1 MLKWVVKSLIWLH
14 KMGIFQLSANN
25 HQPLRKSS
33 NRLQVKKM
41 NKLGVFIKDTFIKNV
56 KSVSFITMLLSPI
69 ILLAI
74 IAGIVYFAT
83 QSDSEAPEVEIA
95 VISEDPSI
103 AQMLVES
110 DETLAIADEVTT
122 VEEARDALGND
133 EISGYL
139 EVNWEDDQLNGSLT
153 HDGLDNHIPI
163 IEQVLTNTQ
172 VLVRAS
178 ELNVTPEQ
186 LQSLN
191 EPVVLDTQV
200 VSVDEGEVVE
210 EDSLER
216 GIQIGSAYVIN
227 IVILM
232 FIMFYASTVIEEVAG
247 EKGTRM
253 MEVILSSTTA
263 TTHFF
268 GKLIGVFLVMLVHI
282 LFYVIVGFGAYT
294 YFKDHELVVSLIGDM
309 DIGAILVDFLEFS
322 SVFLIIGVIM
332 YMFIAAFL
340 GSLITK
346 TEDINRAATPLSL
359 LVVLGFYIGLFA
371 MTQPENSIVVI
382 SSFVPLMTPFVMPFR
397 IATGTV
403 SDLHVWLSLGGT
415 VLFVGLLAYISL
427 IFYRAN
433 VLIYSDTNFINTI
446 KQSWTLVR
454 SENSK

>member
-1 MLKWVVKSLIWLH
+1 
-14 KMGIFQLSANN
+14 
-25 HQPLRKSS
+25 
-33 NRLQVKKM
+33 M

-200 VSVDEGEVVE
+200 CLLYTSDAADDEVQV
-210 EDSLER
+210 
-216 GIQIGSAYVIN
+216 
-227 IVILM
+227 
-232 FIMFYASTVIEEVAG
+232 
-247 EKGTRM
+247 
-253 MEVILSSTTA
+253 
-263 TTHFF
+263 
-268 GKLIGVFLVMLVHI
+268 
-282 LFYVIVGFGAYT
+282 
-294 YFKDHELVVSLIGDM
+294 
-309 DIGAILVDFLEFS
+309 
-322 SVFLIIGVIM
+322 
-332 YMFIAAFL
+332 
-340 GSLITK
+340 
-346 TEDINRAATPLSL
+346 
-359 LVVLGFYIGLFA
+359 
-371 MTQPENSIVVI
+371 
-382 SSFVPLMTPFVMPFR
+382 
-397 IATGTV
+397 
-403 SDLHVWLSLGGT
+403 
-415 VLFVGLLAYISL
+415 
-427 IFYRAN
+427 
-433 VLIYSDTNFINTI
+433 
-446 KQSWTLVR
+446 
-454 SENSK
+454 

>member
-1 MLKWVVKSLIWLH
+1 
-14 KMGIFQLSANN
+14 
-25 HQPLRKSS
+25 
-33 NRLQVKKM
+33 M
-41 NKLGVFIKDTFIKNV
+41 NKLGVFIKDTFWKNV

-69 ILLAI
+69 ILIAI
-74 IAGIVYFAT
+74 IAGIGYFIA
-83 QSDSEAPEVEIA
+83 QNESEIPEVELA
-95 VISEDPSI
+95 VISEDPTI
-103 AQMLVES
+103 PQMLLES
-110 DETLAIADEVTT
+110 DETLTIAEDITT
-122 VEEARDALGND
+122 EEEARTALGQD
-133 EISGYL
+133 DISGYL
-139 EVNWEDDQLNGSLT
+139 VVNVEDNRLKGSLT

-163 IEQVLTNTQ
+163 IEQVLTSSQ
-172 VLVRAS
+172 ILLRAN
-178 ELNVTPEQ
+178 ELNLTPEQ
-186 LQSLN
+186 LESLN
-191 EPVVLDTQV
+191 EPAVLDTQV
-200 VSVDEGEVVE
+200 VSVDEGEIVE
-210 EDSLER
+210 EDDLER

-282 LFYVIVGFGAYT
+282 LFYIIVGTATFM
-294 YFKDHELVVSLIGDM
+294 YFRNHELVLSLIGDL
-309 DIGAILVDFLEFS
+309 DIGAILVQFLEFS

-332 YMFIAAFL
+332 FMFIAAFL

-346 TEDINRAATPLSL
+346 TEDIQKAATPLSL
-359 LVVLGFYIGLFA
+359 IVVLGFYIGLFA
-371 MTQPENSIVVI
+371 MAQPENIVVVV

-397 IATGTV
+397 IATDTV
-403 SDLHVWLSLGGT
+403 SSLHVWLSLGGAALFT
-415 VLFVGLLAYISL
+415 VFLAYISL

-433 VLIYSDTNFINTI
+433 VLIYSDTNFINTL

>member
-1 MLKWVVKSLIWLH
+1 
-14 KMGIFQLSANN
+14 
-25 HQPLRKSS
+25 
-33 NRLQVKKM
+33 M

-371 MTQPENSIVVI
+371 MTQPENSIVII

>member
-1 MLKWVVKSLIWLH
+1 
-14 KMGIFQLSANN
+14 
-25 HQPLRKSS
+25 
-33 NRLQVKKM
+33 M

-263 TTHFF
+263 TTHFL

>member
-1 MLKWVVKSLIWLH
+1 
-14 KMGIFQLSANN
+14 
-25 HQPLRKSS
+25 
-33 NRLQVKKM
+33 M